1 MSEERN
7 YWLKQRTTQRIS
19 RRGMLRGAALGTAGL
34 AGAVLIG
41 CGDSDDATA
50 TATATPD
57 GGGGGGSA
65 ATATAA
71 PTEAPAASMDPVQGE
86 ILSGVSAN
94 VYETVDGHQTVASP
108 VLTVLL
114 RAQSKLLRF
123 SNPNLGELTGDLAES
138 WEQVSPTEIILN
150 MRQGVTFHDAG
161 PGADHVA
168 STPGRDFTTDDV
180 VYNIERQKAGLLVN
194 GDDGAFG
201 RKSFWSKVANLEATG
216 REIKVELTSPDA
228 TFIQGLANE
237 FNVFAQPEL
246 IEAVE
251 SEATDI
257 SADKVIGTGPYII
270 TEWRPGE
277 RLSGVRNPNY
287 YDPDFPRFDG
297 FVFGQ
302 AFEDPTA
309 YRIGFEQKQVDSFSD
324 PDPDTTIAIQSDKA
338 DETYINWS
346 GVANTVAAYTN
357 TNIEPFSDLRLAQ
370 AIDLTL
376 DRRLLIQQLHNGFGR
391 VSGPVSWMQ
400 QSWAIPQEQLEV
412 TPGYR
417 SGAEREED
425 IVEANKLWQAAGG
438 ADVGEIKFVIADT
451 WSSRASWTITP
462 ELIAGMFNE
471 AFVTSQFKGDTA
483 SYGEII
489 PSWFD
494 KTFDNFFA
502 WIPNIEIP
510 DARADMVGAF
520 GSDSPANLWSVNEPD
535 QIDAKLEQ
543 AIQSLDYDEAFA
555 LMTEVQ
561 EFILSQGQF
570 GRHIAYNYIAPGLA
584 WNYYHRTG
592 PAENEAWNFLSTSLG
607 ALDDWIDPNDPS
619 FEGRSSQTPTPV

>member
-1 MSEERN
+1 
-7 YWLKQRTTQRIS
+7 
-19 RRGMLRGAALGTAGL
+19 MLRGAAVGSAGI

-41 CGDSDDATA
+41 CGDSDDPTVTA
-50 TATATPD
+50 TADPGAGNGNGNGGATSTSTAT
-57 GGGGGGSA
+57 G
-65 ATATAA
+65 A
-71 PTEAPAASMDPVQGE
+71 PTEAPAASMDPVRGGV
-86 ILSGVSAN
+86 LSGVSAN

-123 SNPNLGELTGDLAES
+123 ENPNLGDLTGDLAES

-150 MRQGVTFHDAG
+150 MRQGVTFQDAG
-161 PGADHVA
+161 PGADNPA
-168 STPGRDFTTDDV
+168 STAGREFTTDDV

-194 GDDGAFG
+194 GDDGSFG
-201 RKSFWSKVANLEATG
+201 RKSYWSKVANLEATG
-216 REIKVELTSPDA
+216 REIKIELTAPDA
-228 TFIQGLANE
+228 TFVQGLANE
-237 FNVFAQPEL
+237 FNVFAQPEM

-251 SEATDI
+251 ATATDI

-324 PDPDTTIAIQSDKA
+324 PDPDTTIAIQADKA
-338 DETYINWS
+338 DETYINWA

-357 TNIEPFSDLRLAQ
+357 TNIAPFNDLRMAQ

-400 QSWAIPQEQLEV
+400 QSWALPQEQLEE

-417 SGAEREED
+417 LTGREQD
-425 IVEANKLWQAAGG
+425 VVEANKLWQAAGG
-438 ADVGEIKFVIADT
+438 AEAGEIKFVVADT
-451 WSSRASWTITP
+451 WSSRSSWGITP
-462 ELIAGMFNE
+462 ELVTGMFND
-471 AFVTSQFKGDTA
+471 AFSTSQFVGETA

-520 GSDSPANLWSVNEPD
+520 GTDSPANIWSVSEPD
-535 QIDAKLEQ
+535 EIDAKLEQ
-543 AIQSLDYDEAFA
+543 AIQSLDYDEAFE
-555 LMTEVQ
+555 LMTQVQ
-561 EFILSQGQF
+561 EYILSQGQF

-592 PAENEAWNFLSTSLG
+592 PAEGEAWNFLSTSLG
-607 ALDDWIDPNDPS
+607 ALEDWVDPNDPS
-619 FEGRSSQTPTPV
+619 FDGRSQQTPTPA